1 MAKKKTKQTTPP
13 LEFYKKLVLNQ
24 YLLRQF
30 GVETFKEM
38 SMQMK
43 APILEAIDSEG
54 VSGFYKRLISE
65 FHDTLKISEERIAQ
79 YDLNI
84 VSHTRKI
91 NEKRDEKITF
101 KYFQYLSLLFVE
113 YYLDEYFNRRNAL
126 LAALNAHVAS
136 FNAKQETA
144 NQVEAY
150 QESDLN
156 KIALWN
162 ATGSGKTLLMHIN
175 YHQYRYYAKGHLRS
189 EDGSFILLTPKEGL
203 SVQHVDDY
211 KASDI
216 PASIY
221 QKTTSKMFKDQ
232 DQISILENTK
242 LGDKDG
248 DKTVA
253 VARFGNKN
261 IVFVDEGHRG
271 ASGDTWYKFRN
282 KLCENGFSFE
292 YSATFGQAVKA
303 SGNKELAKEYAKCV
317 LFDYSYKYFYSDGY
331 GKDYNILNLQDDND
345 EHVRRQY
352 LVACMLT
359 YYQQKKLYFNG
370 KKPFELFNVEQP
382 LMMFIGKTVTATAK
396 KAIEEQNSDVID
408 ILLFLSDFVTMGS
421 MIIPMIERIQSGN
434 TGLLNSRNQDIFRN
448 AFAFQASL
456 NMSAEAIYN
465 DVLSV
470 VFHCQHAGATLHI
483 ENLKG
488 VQGEIRMRL
497 GENAP
502 FGVINVGDDSA
513 LLKLC
518 DDTGLNTASV
528 DFTGSLFQSINKP
541 DSTIN
546 ILIGSKKFTEGWN
559 CWRVSTMGLMNVG
572 RSEGSEIIQLF
583 GRGVR
588 LKGYGMSLKRSNF
601 YVKDYPAVHAPQYI
615 SILETLNIFG
625 VRADYMNQFKEY
637 LKDEGVPTDKEPP
650 YVIALPVI
658 RNKKYKKSKILT
670 LKVRGDLNYKKH
682 APNPSFAE
690 KSNTGVITLDCYS
703 KVQFETSKRQVVVA
717 ETTKQDGYF
726 YELHLSGLNYEQI
739 YFELQRYKNEKSWY
753 NLNLTKNDIK
763 PLLVDRSWYKL
774 LIPKEELEL
783 HNYSDFSRWTKIAIS
798 LLKKYCERYYYV
810 QKSNWEKPLLT
821 YELMDDEDENF
832 IKGDQYF
839 VSISHVEHN
848 EETKIFIEN
857 LAKEMVVAKKAR
869 TLVDLVRSKNE
880 LAVVALPASLYNPV
894 MYLDK
899 NSIDIAISTVPLN
912 ESEFGFIQ
920 ALRLYAERQTV
931 FFADKELYIIRNV
944 SKKGIGF
951 FEEAGFYPDFIM
963 WLVTSHKQYITFIE
977 PHGARDMAIEDG
989 KVKLHSKIKDIERL
1003 LGKIDVTLNSVILTP
1018 TKHQEMTNRHIP
1030 KAEWNAK
1037 NVIFMEDADYIS
1049 QVFIKIYNNSDLA
1062 AHLGT

>member
-1 MAKKKTKQTTPP
+1 MAKRKIKQTTPP

-30 GVETFKEM
+30 GVETFKEL
-38 SMQMK
+38 SQQMQ
-43 APILEAIDSEG
+43 APRYEAIDSEG

-65 FHDTLKISEERIAQ
+65 YHDTLKISEERIAQ

-91 NEKRDEKITF
+91 NEKRDEKVIF

-113 YYLDEYFNRRNAL
+113 YYLDEYFNNRDGL
-126 LAALNAHVAS
+126 LAALNTHVS
-136 FNAKQETA
+136 NFNSEQDPS
-144 NQVEAY
+144 NQIEDY
-150 QESDLN
+150 QENDLN

-175 YHQYRYYAKGHLRS
+175 YHQYRYYEKGHLRR

-203 SVQHVDDY
+203 SLQHVDDF

-216 PASIY
+216 PAYIY
-221 QKTTSKMFKDQ
+221 QKNLRKELMNPEE
-232 DQISILENTK
+232 IIILENTK

-253 VARFGNKN
+253 ATRFGKKN
-261 IVFVDEGHRG
+261 VVFVDEGHRG
-271 ASGDTWYKFRN
+271 ASGDIWYKFRN
-282 KLCENGFSFE
+282 MLCESGFSFE

-303 SGNKELAKEYAKCV
+303 SGNKDLAQEYAKCI

-331 GKDYNILNLQDDND
+331 GKDYNILNLQDDNA
-345 EHVRRQY
+345 EHVRQHY
-352 LVACMLT
+352 LVACLLT
-359 YYQQKKLYFNG
+359 YYQQKKLYLNS
-370 KKPFELFNVEQP
+370 KKAFELFNLEQP
-382 LMMFIGKTVTATAK
+382 LLVFVGGSVNAVRTENKRQV
-396 KAIEEQNSDVID
+396 SDVVD
-408 ILLFLSDFVTMGS
+408 ILLFLSDFVTMSSS
-421 MIIPMIERIQSGN
+421 MIPMIERIQSGN
-434 TGLLNSRNQDIFRN
+434 TGLLNNRNLDIFRN
-448 AFAFQASL
+448 AFAFLASL
-456 NMSAEAIYN
+456 NMSADAVYT

-470 VFHCQHAGATLHI
+470 LFNCQQAGATLHL

-497 GENAP
+497 GENDP
-502 FGVINVGDDSA
+502 FGVINVGDDGA

-518 DDTGLNTASV
+518 DDNGLHTASV

-546 ILIGSKKFTEGWN
+546 LLIGSKKFTEGWN

-601 YVKDYPAVHAPQYI
+601 YVKDYPTVLAPHYI

-637 LKDEGVPTDKEPP
+637 LKDEGVPSDKEPP
-650 YVIALPVI
+650 YVIAMPII
-658 RNKKYKKSKILT
+658 RNKKFKKSKILT

-682 APNPSFAE
+682 APKPTFAE
-690 KSNTGVITLDCYS
+690 KTNTGVITLDCYA
-703 KVQFETSKRQVVVA
+703 KVQFETSKKQSVP
-717 ETTKQDGYF
+717 ETIKHEGYF
-726 YELHLSGLNYEQI
+726 NEMHLSGLDYLEI

-753 NLNLTKNDIK
+753 NLNMTKNDIK
-763 PLLVDRSWYKL
+763 PLLADRSWYKL

-783 HNYSDFSRWTKIAIS
+783 NNYSDFARWTKIAIA

-821 YELMDDEDENF
+821 YELMDEEDENF
-832 IKGDQYF
+832 IKGDKYF
-839 VSISHVEHN
+839 VSISHVENN

-857 LAKEMVVAKKAR
+857 LAKEMEDAKKAR
-869 TLVDLVRSKNE
+869 TLVDFVRSKNE
-880 LAVVALPASLYNPV
+880 LAAVALPASLYNPV

-899 NSIDIAISTVPLN
+899 NSIDISISPVPLN
-912 ESEFGFIQ
+912 ESEIGFIQ
-920 ALRLYAERQTV
+920 ALRLYVKHQTV

-977 PHGARDMAIEDG
+977 PHGARDMSIEDE
-989 KVKLHSKIKDIERL
+989 KIKLHSKIKDIERSM
-1003 LGKIDVTLNSVILTP
+1003 GKVDVTLNSVILTP
-1018 TKHQEMTNRHIP
+1018 TKHQEMANRHIS

-1037 NVIFMEDADYIS
+1037 NVIFMEDADSIS
-1049 QVFIKIYNNSDLA
+1049 QVFEKIK
-1062 AHLGT
+1062 